1 MIDLKDFEYD
11 ELIEYLTSVGEKKFR
26 AEQIFSWL
34 HKGVESYDE
43 MTNLSK
49 ATREKLE
56 KETYVSTLK
65 IREKYVSKIDGTVK
79 YLFELPDGNCIE
91 SVVMRYHH
99 GLTICISSQ
108 VGCRMGCRFCAST
121 IGGLYRSLTPGE
133 ILNQVIFAQK
143 DVGERISNI
152 VMMGIGEPLDNF
164 DNVIKFLHNV
174 NHEKGLNIGYRHI
187 SLSTCGVVPGIY
199 ALAKEKLPITLT
211 ISLHAPNNEIRDSI
225 MPVNHKYDIEE
236 LLTACREYVKTTN
249 RRISFEYSLIRG
261 VNDSYENAKELA
273 SRLKGM
279 LCHVNLIPVN
289 HVEDSLIHGV
299 NDSMANAEEL
309 ANLVRDLHGH
319 INLIPVNK
327 VEERNFE
334 KGSND
339 DIRAFQEKLTHLGI
353 NATVRRELGS
363 DISASCGQ
371 LRKKVI

>member
-11 ELIEYLTSVGEKKFR
+11 ELIEYLISIGEKRFR

-49 ATREKLE
+49 ATRERLE

-65 IREKYVSKIDGTVK
+65 IREKYVSKLDGTVK

-121 IGGLYRSLTPGE
+121 IGGLYRSLTAGE
-133 ILNQVIFAQK
+133 ILNQVIFAHK
-143 DVGERISNI
+143 DIGERISNI
-152 VMMGIGEPLDNF
+152 VMMGIGEPLDNY

-187 SLSTCGVVPGIY
+187 SLSTCGVAPMIKK
-199 ALAKEKLPITLT
+199 LAQEKLPITLT
-211 ISLHAPNNEIRDSI
+211 ISLHAPNDEIRDSI
-225 MPVNHKYDIEE
+225 MPVNHKYKIAE
-236 LLTACREYVKTTN
+236 LLDACREYAKITG
-249 RRISFEYSLIRG
+249 RRISFEYSLI
-261 VNDSYENAKELA
+261 
-273 SRLKGM
+273 
-279 LCHVNLIPVN
+279 
-289 HVEDSLIHGV
+289 HGV
-299 NDSMANAEEL
+299 NDSRENAEEL
-309 ANLVRDLHGH
+309 ARLVGNMHSH

-327 VEERNFE
+327 VEERSYE
-334 KGSND
+334 QGSKK
-339 DIRAFQEKLTHLGI
+339 DIRAFQEKLTQLGI
-353 NATVRRELGS
+353 NATIRRELGA

-371 LRKKVI
+371 LRKKVLK